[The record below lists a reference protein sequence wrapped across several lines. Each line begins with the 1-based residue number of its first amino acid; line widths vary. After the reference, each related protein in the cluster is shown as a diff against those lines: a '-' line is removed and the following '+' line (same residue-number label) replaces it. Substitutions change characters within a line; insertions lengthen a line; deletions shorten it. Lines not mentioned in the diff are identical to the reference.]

1 MEGDKMAI
9 TSIMRENLGTT
20 KALGTITLHP
30 KENAR
35 SVLRKGTMFI
45 RRNLA
50 KREKP
55 VSEQEIRDILEYLF
69 EVDGSSMEFQTG
81 MEEKEE
87 SDFAN
92 REDFKEYENTYKQY
106 RFMGQDFDAKSPY
119 VRKDVTWTQIYS
131 NHRHTEKPE
140 LVTIFV
146 GKPNQFKSARNGA
159 IFSYRSIDGLTFQIN
174 LDRLVSLGVL
184 VKMYKETGVIGG
196 GDPLIDSFIRMFVH
210 DTLPQSKA
218 TIRKNWGYRTQRG
231 DYSTEEYNE
240 KFDLAMRKIENGFKR
255 AYRMELNIK
264 SMEDYEKGLGKSVA
278 TAFETKKNIP
288 ENIINAM
295 KQSEFLKKGF
305 KFVELDEDTDLE
317 KYKLVEKYY
326 LDIYDRLPDLPL
338 QALRFRKLGK
348 HRIGGNPVSGLYSPH
363 HRSIAVDLRQFD
375 SFIHEYAHA
384 IDYLHEI
391 GENQSMQYE
400 FTDILNKYEGLL
412 PKDIDNKSY
421 YLTPTEVFARGYEVA
436 FRAKYP
442 TLETGLMKTL
452 EGLQKSK
459 AHQPFYKNEELY
471 KETLEYMAEYI
482 N

>member
-1 MEGDKMAI
+1 MAI
-9 TSIMRENLGTT
+9 TSIIREELGTT
-20 KALGTITLHP
+20 KALGKITLKP
-30 KENAR
+30 KEYAR

-45 RRNLA
+45 RRNLK

-69 EVDGSSMEFQTG
+69 EVDGGSLEFKNG

-87 SDFAN
+87 SDFSTK
-92 REDFKEYENTYKQY
+92 EEWEEYEEAKSGYN
-106 RFMGQDFDAKSPY
+106 FMGSDFDDKTSY
-119 VRKDVTWTQIYS
+119 ERKGVTWTQIYS
-131 NHRHTEKPE
+131 HHRPTKEPE
-140 LVTIFV
+140 LVTIFI
-146 GKPNQFKSARNGA
+146 GKPNQFKTTRNGA
-159 IFSYRSIDGLTFQIN
+159 IFSYRSLRGLTFQIN

-184 VKMYKETGVIGG
+184 VKMYKETGVIGK
-196 GDPLIDSFIRMFVH
+196 DENIDKFIRMFVH
-210 DTLPQSKA
+210 DTLPRSKA
-218 TIRKNWGYRTQRG
+218 TMKKNWGYRVSRT
-231 DYSTEEYNE
+231 D
-240 KFDLAMRKIENGFKR
+240 FDLEDYKKYNKEANDAIEDGFKR

-295 KQSEFLKKGF
+295 KRSEFLKKGF

-326 LDIYDRLPDLPL
+326 LDIYGRLPDLPL

-384 IDYLHEI
+384 IDYLYEV
-391 GENQSMQYE
+391 GENQSMQFG
-400 FTDILNKYEGLL
+400 FTEILNKYEALL
-412 PKDIDNKSY
+412 PKDVENKTY

-442 TLETGLMKTL
+442 TLSTGLMKPV
-452 EGLQKSK
+452 EGLKKSK
-459 AHQPFYKNEELY
+459 AHQPFYKDEKLY

>member
-1 MEGDKMAI
+1 MAI

-20 KALGTITLHP
+20 KALGTVTLKP
-30 KENAR
+30 TDDAR
-35 SVLRKGTMFI
+35 EVLRKGTMFI
-45 RRNLA
+45 RRNLK
-50 KREKP
+50 KRETP
-55 VSEQEIRDILEYLF
+55 VSEKEIRDILEYLF
-69 EVDGSSMEFQTG
+69 EVDGSSLEFKNG

-87 SDFAN
+87 SDFN
-92 REDFKEYENTYKQY
+92 TEEEWVEYHEAKTGYK
-106 RFMGQDFDAKSPY
+106 FMGSDFDDKNSFGS
-119 VRKDVTWTQIYS
+119 KDVTWTQIYS
-131 NHRHTEKPE
+131 HHRPTKEPE
-140 LVTIFV
+140 LVTIFI
-146 GKPNQFKSARNGA
+146 GKPNQFKSTRNGA
-159 IFSYRSIDGLTFQIN
+159 IFSYRSLRGLTFQIN
-174 LDRLVSLGVL
+174 LDRIVSLGVL
-184 VKMYKETGVIGG
+184 VKMYKETGVIGK
-196 GDPLIDSFIRMFVH
+196 DENIDKFIRMFIH

-218 TIRKNWGYRTQRG
+218 NMRKNWGYRVSRTDFELEDFRK
-231 DYSTEEYNE
+231 YYTEAN
-240 KFDLAMRKIENGFKR
+240 DAIENGFKR

-288 ENIINAM
+288 EKIVNAM

-348 HRIGGNPVSGLYSPH
+348 HSIGGSRVSGLYSPH

-384 IDYLHEI
+384 IDYLHEV
-391 GENQSMQYE
+391 GENQSMQFG
-400 FTDILNKYEGLL
+400 FTEILNKYEALL
-412 PKDIDNKSY
+412 PKGVENKSY

-442 TLETGLMKTL
+442 TLQTGLMKTL